1 MRFVQWSNGQRVPAL
16 GLGTWRMGESPRAR
30 KNEVKAV
37 MQAFEMGYRLID
49 TAEMYGDG
57 GAESVVG
64 EAIQLAINAG
74 SVRREELI
82 VVTKVL
88 PSHATRDG
96 VVRACERSLK
106 RLAIDTVDL
115 YLLHWRGATPL
126 KETVAAF
133 EQLRH
138 QGRIQQWGVSN
149 FDTSD
154 MQQLWSFAEG
164 RRCIANQVY
173 YSASARDA
181 EFDLFPWHR
190 EHSVVTMAYSPIDQG
205 ALARD
210 ATFDSMGRRHG
221 VGASAAALA
230 WVLRQPDM
238 LAIPKAVSAAHLRE
252 NYVAAQ
258 LELTAEDLAAV
269 DARFP
274 PPARK
279 RPLAMI

>member
-1 MRFVQWSNGQRVPAL
+1 
-16 GLGTWRMGESPRAR
+16 MGESPRAR
-30 KNEVKAV
+30 KNEVQAV

-88 PSHATRDG
+88 PSHATRYG

-133 EQLRH
+133 EQLRD

-164 RRCIANQVY
+164 RRCIAIRSTTPPAHAMQSLIYFHGIVNTASSRWRTHRSIKELWRATQRLTAWVGAME
-173 YSASARDA
+173 SAHRPRRWRGYCASPTCLQSRKQSARHTCVKTT
-181 EFDLFPWHR
+181 LPQT
-190 EHSVVTMAYSPIDQG
+190 ST
-205 ALARD
+205 
-210 ATFDSMGRRHG
+210 
-221 VGASAAALA
+221 
-230 WVLRQPDM
+230 
-238 LAIPKAVSAAHLRE
+238 
-252 NYVAAQ
+252 
-258 LELTAEDLAAV
+258 
-269 DARFP
+269 
-274 PPARK
+274 
-279 RPLAMI
+279 

>member
-30 KNEVKAV
+30 KNEVQAV
-37 MQAFEMGYRLID
+37 MQAFETGYRLID

-133 EQLRH
+133 EQLRN

-210 ATFDSMGRRHG
+210 ATFDSIGRRHG
-221 VGASAAALA
+221 ISATSAALA

-238 LAIPKAVSAAHLRE
+238 IAIPMSGSAPHLRE
-252 NYVAAQ
+252 NFAAASVD
-258 LELTAEDLAAV
+258 LTAEDLAQV
-269 DARFP
+269 DAQFP
-274 PPARK
+274 PTKRK
-279 RPLAMI
+279 RPLATT